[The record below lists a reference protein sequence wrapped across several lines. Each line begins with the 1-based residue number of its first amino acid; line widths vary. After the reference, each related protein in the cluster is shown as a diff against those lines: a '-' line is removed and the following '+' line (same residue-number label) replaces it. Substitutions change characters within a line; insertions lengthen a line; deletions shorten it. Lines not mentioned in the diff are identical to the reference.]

1 VADTDDKNHLNLC
14 LTLLFRKG
22 WCTMANESGSVK
34 GFLLGLLAGGAIGA
48 ALALLYAPKSGSELR
63 SDIKKRTDDL
73 VEDAEEYIQTAKNKA
88 VDMIND
94 GKKRADALI
103 VDARKRAEG
112 LLHDAEKVL
121 SGAKDKASGLTSEGE
136 KIKDAMKAGV
146 DAFRDER
153 AKSK

>member
-1 VADTDDKNHLNLC
+1 
-14 LTLLFRKG
+14 
-22 WCTMANESGSVK
+22 MANEGGSVK

-48 ALALLYAPKSGSELR
+48 ALALLYAPKTGRELR

-73 VEDAEEYIQTAKNKA
+73 VEDAEEYVQTAKSKA

-103 VDARKRAEG
+103 LDARKRAEG

-121 SGAKDKASGLTSEGE
+121 AGAKDKASGLTSEGE